1 MKVTA
6 PAAVLKLH
14 SNLRVAPLTALLLL
28 GSASSSLA
36 AGTAAGG
43 PLLLSGAQGSVE
55 VLGTTNTWAPQ
66 GTGIDVTTSLRT
78 GTGRAELKS
87 GTGQVVVGSASR
99 LRRYLDE
106 ADLLD
111 GRFFLRGPVAVH
123 VQGIHVVMEGA
134 GQIRVDLSGRA
145 TRRVAVLQGQAR
157 LSLNGKLVTLRA
169 AQQVD
174 LNSGRVTAF
183 REQDP
188 WYASQYR
195 GLGSATVEA
204 TRGQVRVDRAGQA
217 RVAVVGDAL
226 DPGVTLN
233 TAAGAWAEVGFTGGG
248 YLRLNEQSELSV
260 LAVERTERGRE
271 VLLKLSRGTAWN
283 VVQKG
288 QGGYRLDTP
297 VVSTAVRG
305 TVFRVDASGT
315 VKVFEGQV
323 ALPGEGD
330 QAVSAGQQRAEAGG
344 VGTLQLDALDR
355 FNQSLD
361 AERARPL
368 TLDLPRGPR
377 QLQDLTLLARSL
389 PDASVQASVAGRT
402 VPLGGADG
410 VFRLE
415 RLEDS
420 LPEGTY
426 AVTVTATRYGQS
438 LTRQLPLVIDRT
450 APAVTVQGRREG
462 RVLTLTGRVQDAS
475 LQPGTD
481 TSNRVTLRAT
491 VNGVTYTRTVT
502 TDHPDFHWTLP
513 LATPGTSVTLNA
525 RDEAGNERHVE
536 IP

>member
-28 GSASSSLA
+28 GSASSSIA

-55 VLGTTNTWAPQ
+55 VLGTTNTWATQ

-134 GQIRVDLSGRA
+134 GQIRVDLSGKA

-195 GLGSATVEA
+195 
-204 TRGQVRVDRAGQA
+204 
-217 RVAVVGDAL
+217 
-226 DPGVTLN
+226 
-233 TAAGAWAEVGFTGGG
+233 
-248 YLRLNEQSELSV
+248 
-260 LAVERTERGRE
+260 
-271 VLLKLSRGTAWN
+271 
-283 VVQKG
+283 
-288 QGGYRLDTP
+288 
-297 VVSTAVRG
+297 
-305 TVFRVDASGT
+305 
-315 VKVFEGQV
+315 
-323 ALPGEGD
+323 
-330 QAVSAGQQRAEAGG
+330 
-344 VGTLQLDALDR
+344 
-355 FNQSLD
+355 
-361 AERARPL
+361 
-368 TLDLPRGPR
+368 
-377 QLQDLTLLARSL
+377 
-389 PDASVQASVAGRT
+389 
-402 VPLGGADG
+402 
-410 VFRLE
+410 
-415 RLEDS
+415 
-420 LPEGTY
+420 
-426 AVTVTATRYGQS
+426 
-438 LTRQLPLVIDRT
+438 
-450 APAVTVQGRREG
+450 
-462 RVLTLTGRVQDAS
+462 
-475 LQPGTD
+475 
-481 TSNRVTLRAT
+481 
-491 VNGVTYTRTVT
+491 
-502 TDHPDFHWTLP
+502 
-513 LATPGTSVTLNA
+513 
-525 RDEAGNERHVE
+525 
-536 IP
+536 